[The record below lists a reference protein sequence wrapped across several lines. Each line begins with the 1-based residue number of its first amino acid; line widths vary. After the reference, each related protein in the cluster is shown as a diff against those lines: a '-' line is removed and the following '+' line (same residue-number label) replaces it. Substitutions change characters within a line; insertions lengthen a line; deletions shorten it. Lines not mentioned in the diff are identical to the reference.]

1 MEEPGPGDKA
11 PPPGE
16 EEVPPEGTF
25 WPPCPPCPGLTPTR
39 TVVATRA
46 TGWIEMEAEGPLSF
60 TSEPPDAPGLPFPG
74 LVFPPELPGTV
85 AEPELP
91 GPGLDVPEF

>member
-1 MEEPGPGDKA
+1 
-11 PPPGE
+11 
-16 EEVPPEGTF
+16 
-25 WPPCPPCPGLTPTR
+25 
-39 TVVATRA
+39 
-46 TGWIEMEAEGPLSF
+46 MEAEGPLSF